1 MLTYTDTDAI
11 ERRLNGRLTI
21 GGPQSA
27 YAKQAVDPGLL
38 AQIGEQVEAK
48 INASLSAVY
57 VFPLKLT
64 ASKPILSAI
73 AEKGVICELADVHFF
88 NSEEGTSYG
97 SQMCKQFRAELNQ
110 IVDRTITLP
119 GESFIATLKQFG
131 GNPNAA
137 VARSTTAVEGLKW

>member
-11 ERRLNGRLTI
+11 ERRLVGRLTI

-27 YAKQAVDPGLL
+27 YAKQSVDPNLL
-38 AQIGEQVEAK
+38 AQIGMQVEAK
-48 INASLSAVY
+48 INASLSAMY

-64 ASKPILSAI
+64 DSRPLLSAI
-73 AEKGVICELADVHFF
+73 AEKGVVCELADVHFF

-97 SQMCKQFRAELNQ
+97 TQMCKQFHADLSA
-110 IVDRTITLP
+110 IVEGKITLP

-131 GNPNAA
+131 GNPNVA
-137 VARSTTAVEGLKW
+137 VARSTTAVEALKW